1 MEQRARK
8 ATNGLGPN
16 SPIPEKLYFKIGE
29 VSALVGVR
37 AHVLRYWEKEVPAIR
52 PGKSASSQ
60 RRYRRKDVQVFRE
73 IRRLLHEERYTLAGA
88 RKRIMAGSKD
98 DDASTVTEP
107 TPLVVD
113 AAMRTEPRVLV
124 QDGLVGVDPGPQATT
139 MPDDADRDD
148 EGEGAMLDLPV
159 GASSEPPRAQLRLG
173 FQGQAPEERSKRLRD
188 GLRELIYLA
197 GEEP

>member
-8 ATNGLGPN
+8 ATIGLGPN

-73 IRRLLHEERYTLAGA
+73 IRRLLQEERYTLAGA

-98 DDASTVTEP
+98 DDASRLPEP

-113 AAMRTEPRVLV
+113 TAAPTDAELLALDGIVGLDAGVPATAMSDGAVLS
-124 QDGLVGVDPGPQATT
+124 DL
-139 MPDDADRDD
+139 
-148 EGEGAMLDLPV
+148 GEGGTLDV
-159 GASSEPPRAQLRLG
+159 SAGASTEPRAQLRLG
-173 FQGQAPEERSKRLRD
+173 FQGHAPEERAKRLRD